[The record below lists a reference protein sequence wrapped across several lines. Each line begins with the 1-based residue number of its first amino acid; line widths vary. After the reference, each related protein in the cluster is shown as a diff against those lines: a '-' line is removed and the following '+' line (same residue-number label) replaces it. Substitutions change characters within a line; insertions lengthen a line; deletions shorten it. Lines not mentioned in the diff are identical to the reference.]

1 MAHETRIAPMFTL
14 KQDLSKSSFKVCK
27 DLGISNFSIQLTP
40 KNVVVDPAFTSQE
53 TRGDSNYNVSNPSI
67 IYTAG
72 KLTARNALSYS
83 NFTSLNP
90 NIATIDSEGEI
101 TRISE
106 GTAGFSFTDKGVT
119 KIFYVDLNN
128 KPNSDPV
135 YEFISLISGSL
146 GENCSNNVDSL
157 LNGSQTME
165 ANGNIFD
172 TQNHAAPTYTRNLDC
187 WASSLDLTCISPWN
201 SNASNRKA
209 GTLVTPRHIINA
221 AHYEFPVGTVVRFI
235 TSDNQIVERTVLS
248 KKRHPEYSRSGYIPD
263 FTIYTLDSDLPAS
276 IRPCKVLPS
285 NWKNYIS
292 EENLADTRI
301 PALCLDQQE
310 KALIG
315 DLFLYELRSP
325 RISLREHAQIQLQ
338 YPVDSNRHTFSEIV
352 ISGDS
357 GNPAFI
363 LVNGELVFLTVW
375 TFGGAGKGTLISYYI
390 SEINQMITDA
400 DTLAGVSTGYTLTE
414 ANFSSFPT
422 Y

>member
-1 MAHETRIAPMFTL
+1 MFTL
-14 KQDLSKSSFKVCK
+14 KQDLSQYSLKVCK
-27 DLGISNFSIQLTP
+27 DLGISDFSIQLTP
-40 KNVVVDPAFTSQE
+40 KNVVVVPGSTSQE

-72 KLTARNALSYS
+72 KLTVRNALSYS

-119 KIFYVDLNN
+119 KIFYVGLNN
-128 KPNSDPV
+128 KTNSDPV
-135 YEFISLISGSL
+135 SEFVSLISGSL
-146 GENCSNNVDSL
+146 GEHCSNNVDSL
-157 LNGSQTME
+157 LNGSQTIE

-172 TQNHAAPTYTRNLDC
+172 TQNHAAPTYTRNSDC

-209 GTLVTPRHIINA
+209 GTLVTARHIINA

-235 TSDNQIVERTVLS
+235 TSDNQIVERTILS
-248 KKRHPEYSRSGYIPD
+248 RKRHPDYSQSGYVPD

-285 NWKNYIS
+285 NWENYIS

-315 DLFLYELRSP
+315 DLFLNELRSYRTGFP
-325 RISLREHAQIQLQ
+325 EHATIQLQ
-338 YPVDSNRHTFSEIV
+338 YPVDSNRSTFRETI

-357 GNPAFI
+357 GNPAFLI
-363 LVNGELVFLTVW
+363 VNGELVFFTVW
-375 TFGGAGKGTLISYYI
+375 TFGGAGKGTLISHYI

>member
-1 MAHETRIAPMFTL
+1 MFRL
-14 KQDLSKSSFKVCK
+14 KQDLSKFSFKVSK
-27 DLGISNFSIQLTP
+27 DLGISNFTIQLTP
-40 KNVVVDPAFTSQE
+40 KNVIVDPASTSQE
-53 TRGDSNYNVSNPSI
+53 TRGDSNYNVSDPSI

-72 KLTARNALSYS
+72 KLTVRNALSYS

-106 GTAGFSFTDKGVT
+106 GIAGFSFTDKGVT

-128 KPNSDPV
+128 KANSDTV
-135 YEFISLISGSL
+135 YEFVSLISGSL
-146 GENCSNNVDSL
+146 AEHCSNNVDSL

-172 TQNHAAPTYTRNLDC
+172 TQNHAAPTYTRNSDC

-209 GTLVTPRHIINA
+209 GTLVTPRHIINS

-235 TSDNQIVERTVLS
+235 TSDNQIVERTILS
-248 KKRHPEYSRSGYIPD
+248 RKRHPEYNRLSHLPD
-263 FTIYTLDSDLPAS
+263 LTIYTLDSDLPAS
-276 IRPCKVLPS
+276 ITPCKVLPS
-285 NWKNYIS
+285 NWQNYIS
-292 EENLADTRI
+292 EENLTDTRI

-315 DLFLYELRSP
+315 EFFLYTLYESNA
-325 RISLREHAQIQLQ
+325 SIQLQ
-338 YPVDSNRHTFSEIV
+338 YPVDSNRNTFSETI

-357 GNPAFI
+357 GNPAFLI
-363 LVNGELVFLTVW
+363 VNGELVFFTVW
-375 TFGGAGKGTLISYYI
+375 TLGGAGRGTLISHYI

-414 ANFSSFPT
+414 ASFSSFPT